1 MIWGNCNNG
10 SVIRFT
16 VDYSVWWSMHHV
28 QHWYSVLLYLS
39 CQLMP
44 IVHNEQNMY
53 RKGSGFYSRTPDS
66 IHNIRQHGSAAYVGM
81 VVVVCIP

>member
-16 VDYSVWWSMHHV
+16 VRLLCVVEHHI

-53 RKGSGFYSRTPDS
+53 RKGSGFYTRTPDS